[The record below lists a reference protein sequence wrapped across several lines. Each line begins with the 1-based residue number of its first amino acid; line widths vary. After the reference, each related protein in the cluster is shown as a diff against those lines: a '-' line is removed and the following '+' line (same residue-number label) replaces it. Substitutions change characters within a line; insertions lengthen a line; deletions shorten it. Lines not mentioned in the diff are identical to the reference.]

1 MMSGG
6 VDVNAKLPG
15 MKSVLFCEAGFGA
28 DQHGQDVTKAAM
40 RACRNAI
47 EFNSIP
53 SIRRLVPGGYENM
66 ALRVTLAIP
75 PEYRAGLDLDKVRGV
90 FPYGQKVAVVDDGG
104 GVFTSGIALKAM
116 GDVNDDMLVVIAHV
130 SSSPS
135 PSPSPSP
142 SIYISFSLSPSLRYS
157 LHLFIFLFLC
167 LPPFICPSLP
177 LHPSISHTAAANV
190 GPVPVTRKSFSAIS
204 RLPSGS
210 VMGQRRS
217 CSKGRS
223 SRDEGK
229 QAAKEVTS
237 SRRSSKSQ
245 SSRA

>member
-1 MMSGG
+1 MRFAPLSRYGLIAGLASCHILEGLAFSPASCLPRLSRGIVPRPTSSPTSHIRMMSGG
-6 VDVNAKLPG
+6 VQDINEAMVVSKLPG

-75 PEYRAGLDLDKVRGV
+75 PEYKAGLDLDKVRGV

-130 SSSPS
+130 SSSLP
-135 PSPSPSP
+135 PTHP
-142 SIYISFSLSPSLRYS
+142 PSL
-157 LHLFIFLFLC
+157 
-167 LPPFICPSLP
+167 PPSLP
-177 LHPSISHTAAANV
+177 LPLPLPLSILSPFSLPPLLCSSLHPLPH
-190 GPVPVTRKSFSAIS
+190 
-204 RLPSGS
+204 LPSLPGCRR
-210 VMGQRRS
+210 GQ
-217 CSKGRS
+217 
-223 SRDEGK
+223 
-229 QAAKEVTS
+229 
-237 SRRSSKSQ
+237 
-245 SSRA
+245 